1 MALSERV
8 GIRGQKR
15 PSHFGSLR
23 RELRKH
29 GELYLLMTPF
39 FLVYFLMTI
48 LPVLSASVLSL
59 TSFNM
64 LQPPEWI
71 GFENFRSLFVDDQ
84 VFYIAVRNTLIFSIL
99 TGPLSYILCFMVAW
113 FVNEMPRKARVG
125 MTLAFYAPT
134 LSTAV
139 YFVWQYLFSGDAYG
153 LVNGTLMT
161 IGILDE
167 PVQWLSDPRYNL
179 WILILVQLW
188 MSLGTSFLAFIAGFQ
203 SIDPSLYE
211 AAEID
216 GIRNR
221 YQELM
226 YVTLPIMK
234 PQMLFGAVMQV
245 AVSFS
250 VSTLSIQLCGFPST
264 KYSAHFLVLHMM
276 DYGTIKYEMGYASAV
291 AVVLFLLMLMVKRAI
306 DRLLRY
312 VGDVDM

>member
-1 MALSERV
+1 
-8 GIRGQKR
+8 
-15 PSHFGSLR
+15 
-23 RELRKH
+23 
-29 GELYLLMTPF
+29 
-39 FLVYFLMTI
+39 
-48 LPVLSASVLSL
+48 
-59 TSFNM
+59 
-64 LQPPEWI
+64 
-71 GFENFRSLFVDDQ
+71 
-84 VFYIAVRNTLIFSIL
+84 
-99 TGPLSYILCFMVAW
+99 MVAW